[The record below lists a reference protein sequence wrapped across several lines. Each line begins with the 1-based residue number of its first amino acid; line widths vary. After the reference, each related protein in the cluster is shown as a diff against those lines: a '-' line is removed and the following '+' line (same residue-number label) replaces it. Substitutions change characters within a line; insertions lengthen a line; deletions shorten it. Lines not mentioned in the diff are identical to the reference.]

1 MAVNKITNET
11 SISNVTASDMFSD
24 NNMVT
29 QDEYVIISKELY
41 DRILE
46 LKTAVEVLTTKLN
59 ETIDE
64 VNDQLTIS

>member
-11 SISNVTASDMFSD
+11 NISNVIASEMFNTD
-24 NNMVT
+24 AVT
-29 QDEYVIISKELY
+29 DDDYIVIIKELY

-46 LKTAVEVLTTKLN
+46 LKTSVEALTTKLN

-64 VNDQLTIS
+64 VNKE

>member
-11 SISNVTASDMFSD
+11 NISNVTASDMFSD

-29 QDEYVIISKELY
+29 QDEYVVISKELY

-46 LKTAVEVLTTKLN
+46 LKAAVEALTTKLN

-64 VNDQLTIS
+64 VNK

>member
-1 MAVNKITNET
+1 MAVNKITNEAN
-11 SISNVTASDMFSD
+11 ISNVTASDMFSD

-29 QDEYVIISKELY
+29 QDEYVVIIKELY

-46 LKTAVEVLTTKLN
+46 LKTAVETLTTKLN

-64 VNDQLTIS
+64 VNK

>member
-11 SISNVTASDMFSD
+11 KISNITTSEMFNTDAVTDD
-24 NNMVT
+24 
-29 QDEYVIISKELY
+29 DYIVIIKELY

-46 LKTAVEVLTTKLN
+46 LKTAVETLTTKLN

-64 VNDQLTIS
+64 VNK

>member
-11 SISNVTASDMFSD
+11 NISNVTASDMFSD
-24 NNMVT
+24 NNVVT
-29 QDEYVIISKELY
+29 QDEYVVVSKELY

-46 LKTAVEVLTTKLN
+46 LKTAVEALTTKLN

-64 VNDQLTIS
+64 VNK

>member
-11 SISNVTASDMFSD
+11 KINNVTTSEMFNTD
-24 NNMVT
+24 AVT
-29 QDEYVIISKELY
+29 DDDYFIITKELY

-46 LKTAVEVLTTKLN
+46 LKTAVETLTTKLN

-64 VNDQLTIS
+64 VNK

>member
-11 SISNVTASDMFSD
+11 NISNVTASDMFND
-24 NNMVT
+24 NNVVT
-29 QDEYVIISKELY
+29 QDEYVIIIKELY

-64 VNDQLTIS
+64 VND

>member
-11 SISNVTASDMFSD
+11 KINNVTTSEMFNTD
-24 NNMVT
+24 AVT
-29 QDEYVIISKELY
+29 DDDYIVIIKELY

-46 LKTAVEVLTTKLN
+46 LKTAVETLTTKLN

-64 VNDQLTIS
+64 VNK

>member
-64 VNDQLTIS
+64 VND